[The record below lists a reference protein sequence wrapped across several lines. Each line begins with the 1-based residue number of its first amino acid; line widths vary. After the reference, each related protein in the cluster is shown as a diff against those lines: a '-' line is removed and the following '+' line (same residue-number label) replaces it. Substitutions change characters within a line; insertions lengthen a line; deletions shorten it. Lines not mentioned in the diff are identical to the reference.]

1 MKKAYTLMFIM
12 TCFGNIISCQSQV
25 QKKNITT
32 LDSTWKE
39 VQYNKIYFKYPSDWF
54 YEKEEINGT
63 IRLTVTPDS
72 LKRFNTLRAFEII
85 EINPK
90 GRTFTQFKKDFIY
103 TASSRANAEAKV
115 IKKEI
120 IVFKNYE
127 TIYAELIQ
135 DYKVSPI
142 PTKVYGINAGNRFY
156 MIFII
161 SRLINNSPES
171 KMDTATSEILKS
183 LKLLKK

>member
-1 MKKAYTLMFIM
+1 M
-12 TCFGNIISCQSQV
+12 
-25 QKKNITT
+25 
-32 LDSTWKE
+32 
-39 VQYNKIYFKYPSDWF
+39 
-54 YEKEEINGT
+54 
-63 IRLTVTPDS
+63 
-72 LKRFNTLRAFEII
+72 KRFNTLRAFEII